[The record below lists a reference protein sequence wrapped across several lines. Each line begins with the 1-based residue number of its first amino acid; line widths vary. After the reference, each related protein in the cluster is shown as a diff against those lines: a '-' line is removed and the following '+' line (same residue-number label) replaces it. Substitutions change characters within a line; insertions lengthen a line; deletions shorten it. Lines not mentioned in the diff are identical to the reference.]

1 MQVGNWPMDGTLK
14 KPITS
19 GVDTAILLASS
30 GIFTL
35 GGKEKEAGPG
45 ALTRV
50 GGLTLFQRAVLTLQ
64 RAGILQIWILAGE
77 EEKRLRS
84 IVHADNR
91 VEAALRWLPTR
102 EFPPT
107 NPQTWEVLAAEVKGS
122 CLIVGCHTV
131 FSSSLIQSL
140 RMEGADGRVLVV
152 VGQPGEENITG
163 NPAVA
168 FRDDPQPGTL
178 GSVVVFHDRHDSDV
192 MPPSGP
198 PNQLP
203 VAGDLVVLP
212 SRLLGVSGVLR
223 SHEPNPIR
231 LALEQAAIEGI
242 IQPLSSSPTQFRDV
256 RGPNGPRLAERSLF
270 QSLQNLKGGWDGW
283 FDRLVN
289 RKLSGGLTLLFLK
302 MGVSPNTITLI
313 SMLIGLAAAGC
324 IATGLYEWGVIG
336 ALLFQVAVIMDCCDG
351 EVARLTFSE
360 SSFGKEFDILA
371 DNVVHIAIFVG
382 IASGAYL
389 HGPWAG
395 TSLPLILGMTI
406 VVANGCSFWLV
417 NRALHLRSL
426 PREWRQLTKAEQGK
440 IEFLLANLAN
450 RDFSVVVLLA
460 ACFDVLGW
468 FLWVVAIGIWLF
480 VVTMGWGLRRVILS
494 RHSNP

>member
-1 MQVGNWPMDGTLK
+1 MDGTLK
-14 KPITS
+14 KPVTS
-19 GVDTAILLASS
+19 VVDTAILLASS
-30 GIFTL
+30 GVFTL
-35 GGKEKEAGPG
+35 GAKEKEPGPG

-64 RAGILQIWILAGE
+64 RAGISQIWILAGE
-77 EEKRLRS
+77 EEKRLRAM
-84 IVHADNR
+84 VHADNR
-91 VEAALRWLPTR
+91 VQAALRWLPTR

-107 NPQTWEVLAAEVKGS
+107 DPQTWEVLAAEVKGS
-122 CLIVGCHTV
+122 CLIIGCHTV
-131 FSSSLIQSL
+131 FSSPLIQSL

-152 VGQPGEENITG
+152 VGKMGEENNAG
-163 NPAVA
+163 NPTVA
-168 FRDDPQPGTL
+168 YREDPQPGAL
-178 GSVVVFHDRHDSDV
+178 GSIVVFHDQNDSDLI
-192 MPPSGP
+192 PSRSP
-198 PNQLP
+198 TNQLP

-212 SRLLGVSGVLR
+212 SRLLGVSGILK
-223 SHEPNPIR
+223 SHEANPIR

-242 IQPLSSSPTQFRDV
+242 IQPISSSPTEFRDV
-256 RGPNGPRLAERSLF
+256 RGPNGPQLAERSLF

-283 FDRLVN
+283 FDRYVN
-289 RKLSGGLTLLFLK
+289 RKLSGVLTRLFLK

-324 IATGLYEWGVIG
+324 IATGLYEWGVMG
-336 ALLFQVAVIMDCCDG
+336 ALLFQLSVIMDCCDG

-360 SSFGKEFDILA
+360 SRFGKEFDILA

-382 IASGAYL
+382 IASGTYL

-395 TSLPLILGMTI
+395 TSLPLILGMMT

-417 NRALHLRSL
+417 HRALHLRSL
-426 PREWRQLTKAEQGK
+426 PQGWRQLTKAEQSK
-440 IEFLLANLAN
+440 IEFILGNIAN
-450 RDFSVVVLLA
+450 RDFSVIVLLA

-494 RHSNP
+494 RA

>member
-1 MQVGNWPMDGTLK
+1 MDGTLK

-19 GVDTAILLASS
+19 VVDTAILLASS

-35 GGKEKEAGPG
+35 AVKEKEAGPG

-64 RAGILQIWILAGE
+64 RAGISQIWVLAGE

-84 IVHADNR
+84 MVHADNR
-91 VEAALRWLPTR
+91 VQAALRWLPTR

-131 FSSSLIQSL
+131 FSSSFIQSL

-152 VGQPGEENITG
+152 VGQPGEGNITG
-163 NPAVA
+163 NPEVA
-168 FRDDPQPGTL
+168 FRDDPQPGAL

-192 MPPSGP
+192 GLPSGP

-212 SRLLGVSGVLR
+212 SRLLGVSGVLK
-223 SHEPNPIR
+223 SHEANPIR

-242 IQPLSSSPTQFRDV
+242 IQPLPSTPIQFHDV
-256 RGPNGPRLAERSLF
+256 RGPHGPQLAERSLF
-270 QSLQNLKGGWDGW
+270 QSLQNLKIGAWDGW

-289 RKLSGGLTLLFLK
+289 RKISGVLTRLFLR

-336 ALLFQVAVIMDCCDG
+336 ALLFQLAVILDCCDG

-360 SSFGKEFDILA
+360 SPFGKEFDILA

-389 HGPWAG
+389 HGPWEG
-395 TSLPLILGMTI
+395 TSLPLILGMMT

-417 NRALHLRSL
+417 NQALRLRARPH
-426 PREWRQLTKAEQGK
+426 EWRQLTKAEK
-440 IEFLLANLAN
+440 TKLEFLLRNIAN
-450 RDFSVVVLLA
+450 RDFSVVVLLF
-460 ACFDVLGW
+460 ACFDILGW
-468 FLWVVAIGIWLF
+468 FLWIVAIGIWVF

-494 RHSNP
+494 RA

>member
-1 MQVGNWPMDGTLK
+1 MDGTLK
-14 KPITS
+14 KPVTS
-19 GVDTAILLASS
+19 VVETAILLSSS
-30 GIFTL
+30 GVFTL
-35 GGKEKEAGPG
+35 GGKEKEPGPG

-64 RAGILQIWILAGE
+64 RAGISQIWILAGE
-77 EEKRLRS
+77 EEKRLRA

-91 VEAALRWLPTR
+91 VQAALRWLPTR

-107 NPQTWEVLAAEVKGS
+107 DPQTWEVLAGEVKGS

-152 VGQPGEENITG
+152 VGQTGEENNAG
-163 NPAVA
+163 NPTVA
-168 FRDDPQPGTL
+168 HREDRQPGAL
-178 GSVVVFHDRHDSDV
+178 GSIVVFHDRNDSDLI
-192 MPPSGP
+192 PSGSTTT
-198 PNQLP
+198 QLP

-212 SRLLGVSGVLR
+212 SRLLGVSGVLK
-223 SHEPNPIR
+223 SPEANPIR

-242 IQPLSSSPTQFRDV
+242 IQPVSSLPTQFRDV
-256 RGPNGPRLAERSLF
+256 RGPNGPQLAERSLF
-270 QSLQNLKGGWDGW
+270 QSLHNLKGGWDGW
-283 FDRLVN
+283 FDRYVN
-289 RKLSGGLTLLFLK
+289 RKLSGGLTRLFLK

-324 IATGLYEWGVIG
+324 IATGLYEWGVMG
-336 ALLFQVAVIMDCCDG
+336 ALLFQLSVIMDCCDG

-360 SSFGKEFDILA
+360 SRFGKEFDILA

-395 TSLPLILGMTI
+395 TNLPLILGMIT

-426 PREWRQLTKAEQGK
+426 PQGWRQLTKTEQSK
-440 IEFLLANLAN
+440 IEFILGNIAN
-450 RDFSVVVLLA
+450 RDFSVIVLLA

-468 FLWVVAIGIWLF
+468 FLWVVAIGIWVF

-494 RHSNP
+494 RA